1 MNYWI
6 IVENYHN
13 RLQDANHNFE
23 YLGIDLRKFERKKF
37 NVNDILITYITKI
50 MKFSDM
56 RKVINN
62 EIINLPETFKYDL
75 EIDKCIKTKL
85 IQDLNEKNWINSRP
99 ILNTLEAFKEKK
111 MNLVLLNAPVR
122 IPQEDYDISSDIAYL
137 STNRELLY

>member
-23 YLGIDLRKFERKKF
+23 YLGVDLRKFERKKF

-85 IQDLNEKNWINSRP
+85 IQNLNEKNWINSRP

-122 IPQEDYDISSDIAYL
+122 ISQEDYDIINKYFK
-137 STNRELLY
+137 NK

>member
-13 RLQDANHNFE
+13 RLQDANYNFE
-23 YLGIDLRKFERKKF
+23 YLGVDLTKFERKKF
-37 NVNDILITYITKI
+37 NVNDILITYITKV

-56 RKVINN
+56 RKVINS

-75 EIDKCIKTKL
+75 EINKCIKTKL
-85 IQDLNEKNWINSRP
+85 IQNLNEKNWINSKP
-99 ILNTLEAFKEKK
+99 ILKTLETFKEKK

-122 IPQEDYDISSDIAYL
+122 IPQEDYDIINEYFK
-137 STNRELLY
+137 NK

>member
-23 YLGIDLRKFERKKF
+23 YLGVDLRKFERKKF
-37 NVNDILITYITKI
+37 NVNDVLITYITKI

-85 IQDLNEKNWINSRP
+85 IRNLDEKNWINSRP
-99 ILNTLEAFKEKK
+99 ILNILEAFKEKK

-122 IPQEDYDISSDIAYL
+122 IPQEDYDIINKYF
-137 STNRELLY
+137 

>member
-23 YLGIDLRKFERKKF
+23 YLGVDLRKFERKKF
-37 NVNDILITYITKI
+37 NVNDVLITYITKI

-85 IQDLNEKNWINSRP
+85 IRNLDEKNWINSRP
-99 ILNTLEAFKEKK
+99 ILNILEAFKEKK

-122 IPQEDYDISSDIAYL
+122 IPQEDYDIINEYFK
-137 STNRELLY
+137 NK

>member
-23 YLGIDLRKFERKKF
+23 YLGVDLRKFERKKF

-85 IQDLNEKNWINSRP
+85 IRNLNEKNWINSRP
-99 ILNTLEAFKEKK
+99 ILNILEAFKEKK
-111 MNLVLLNAPVR
+111 INLVLLNAPVR
-122 IPQEDYDISSDIAYL
+122 IPQEDYDIINEYFK
-137 STNRELLY
+137 NK

>member
-75 EIDKCIKTKL
+75 EIGKCIKTKL
-85 IQDLNEKNWINSRP
+85 IQNLNEKNWINSRP

-122 IPQEDYDISSDIAYL
+122 IPQEDYDIINKYFK
-137 STNRELLY
+137 NK

>member
-23 YLGIDLRKFERKKF
+23 YLGVDLRKFERKKF

-56 RKVINN
+56 RKVINS

-85 IQDLNEKNWINSRP
+85 IQNLNEKNWINSRP

-122 IPQEDYDISSDIAYL
+122 IPQEDYDIINKYF
-137 STNRELLY
+137 

>member
-23 YLGIDLRKFERKKF
+23 YLGVDLRKFERKKF

-85 IQDLNEKNWINSRP
+85 IRNLNEKNWINSRP
-99 ILNTLEAFKEKK
+99 ILNILEAFKEKK

-122 IPQEDYDISSDIAYL
+122 IPQEDYDIINEYFK
-137 STNRELLY
+137 NK

>member
-23 YLGIDLRKFERKKF
+23 YLGVHLRKFERKKF

-75 EIDKCIKTKL
+75 KIDKCIKTKL
-85 IQDLNEKNWINSRP
+85 IQNLNEKNWINSKP
-99 ILNTLEAFKEKK
+99 ILKTLETFKEKK

-122 IPQEDYDISSDIAYL
+122 IPQEDYDIINKYF
-137 STNRELLY
+137 

>member
-1 MNYWI
+1 
-6 IVENYHN
+6 
-13 RLQDANHNFE
+13 
-23 YLGIDLRKFERKKF
+23 
-37 NVNDILITYITKI
+37 

-85 IQDLNEKNWINSRP
+85 IRNLNEKNWINSRP
-99 ILNTLEAFKEKK
+99 ILNILEAFKEKK

-122 IPQEDYDISSDIAYL
+122 IPQEDYDIINEYFK
-137 STNRELLY
+137 NK